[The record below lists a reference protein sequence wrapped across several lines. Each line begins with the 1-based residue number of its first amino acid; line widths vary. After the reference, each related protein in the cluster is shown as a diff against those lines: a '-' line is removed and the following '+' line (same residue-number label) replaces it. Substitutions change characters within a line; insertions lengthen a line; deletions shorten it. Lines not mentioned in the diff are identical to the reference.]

1 MSESEVSEAT
11 QETEVPATETTS
23 EGAPNPAYDPASQ
36 AATDAFGALR
46 IALKDYTMSADIEDP
61 AGLHKMVRGAG
72 FASAIFAI
80 ERVWTAGG
88 SIGGKVPN
96 PGARGVSGGA
106 KRGRKS
112 NAEKAAQAA
121 AEAAGVDVEGVE
133 TAEGQ
138 VEMDAPN
145 SGRGRGRRNA

>member
-11 QETEVPATETTS
+11 QETEVPATET
-23 EGAPNPAYDPASQ
+23 PNYDPASQ

-88 SIGGKVPN
+88 SIGGKIPN

-133 TAEGQ
+133 VAEGQ
-138 VEMDAPN
+138 VEMEASN
-145 SGRGRGRRNA
+145 NGRGRGRRNA